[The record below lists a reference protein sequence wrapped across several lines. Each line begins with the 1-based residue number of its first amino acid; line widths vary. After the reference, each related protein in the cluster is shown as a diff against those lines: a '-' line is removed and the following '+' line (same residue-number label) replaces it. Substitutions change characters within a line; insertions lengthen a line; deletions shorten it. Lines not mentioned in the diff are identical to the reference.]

1 MARQRTNTV
10 VTTQRLWCHLTN
22 GKQLNFNYE
31 EIVGFA
37 LQDWSLVLRFRS
49 ATPLR
54 LSGIWG
60 PWIAVA
66 VAYHTYGREQARSL
80 PGMASILEPRRNC
93 RNQTGLRS

>member
-1 MARQRTNTV
+1 VARQRTNTL

-22 GKQLNFNYE
+22 GKQLKFNYE

-54 LSGIWG
+54 
-60 PWIAVA
+60 
-66 VAYHTYGREQARSL
+66 YGREQARSL
-80 PGMASILEPRRNC
+80 PGMASILEPAA
-93 RNQTGLRS
+93 